1 MEKIKRL
8 LIAVLCLAVLLSACQ
23 PTPEQEIVIQK
34 DMDKLI
40 ESASAG
46 ADTTTTPADA
56 SEAAPD
62 LYARLGAPASFSAEV
77 VSGGGKLYVYADAD
91 VLLPNAELPIV
102 RVRPAA
108 GFTREQAVRM
118 AEVLM
123 GKDASY
129 VQYDYD
135 NMTKA
140 ECEREMER
148 LRYAITNW
156 EDKGRHIYDMRYD
169 TRAEAEAALAQLT
182 AKAASAPQSHPAY
195 SGNFEF
201 EPTEVY
207 RDGKRIY
214 NGNTRLDLFA
224 DNGNGIYSYLGIQNY
239 REDFGMVDA
248 KYIRDYSQPMDTL
261 FGAGFTHYDAGGGLS
276 ITEGEA
282 VAEAEAALAGMG
294 IEGFAVAACARENVR
309 TDRWDFL
316 TAYHVI
322 FKRCANGVIETCT
335 DKRAFSN
342 EYSEPWE
349 YERIDFIIDDA
360 GVFRFEYNAPYE
372 VVESVLD
379 KTELLPFERIRE
391 VFERMIV
398 IVNNGYDEN
407 ERIKEGDGFEHHIY
421 HIRLGL
427 ASVPEEGRE
436 TGLLVPA
443 WDFIGSACARSNG
456 KGDLSQL
463 DENERCSF
471 LTINAVDGSIIDRSG
486 Y

>member
-1 MEKIKRL
+1 M
-8 LIAVLCLAVLLSACQ
+8 
-23 PTPEQEIVIQK
+23 
-34 DMDKLI
+34 
-40 ESASAG
+40 
-46 ADTTTTPADA
+46 
-56 SEAAPD
+56 
-62 LYARLGAPASFSAEV
+62 
-77 VSGGGKLYVYADAD
+77 
-91 VLLPNAELPIV
+91 
-102 RVRPAA
+102 
-108 GFTREQAVRM
+108 
-118 AEVLM
+118 
-123 GKDASY
+123 
-129 VQYDYD
+129 
-135 NMTKA
+135 
-140 ECEREMER
+140 
-148 LRYAITNW
+148 
-156 EDKGRHIYDMRYD
+156 
-169 TRAEAEAALAQLT
+169 
-182 AKAASAPQSHPAY
+182 
-195 SGNFEF
+195 
-201 EPTEVY
+201 
-207 RDGKRIY
+207 
-214 NGNTRLDLFA
+214 LFR
-224 DNGNGIYSYLGIQNY
+224 S
-239 REDFGMVDA
+239 
-248 KYIRDYSQPMDTL
+248 
-261 FGAGFTHYDAGGGLS
+261 
-276 ITEGEA
+276 
-282 VAEAEAALAGMG
+282 
-294 IEGFAVAACARENVR
+294 
-309 TDRWDFL
+309 
-316 TAYHVI
+316 
-322 FKRCANGVIETCT
+322 CT

-372 VVESVLD
+372 VVENVLD

>member
-1 MEKIKRL
+1 M
-8 LIAVLCLAVLLSACQ
+8 
-23 PTPEQEIVIQK
+23 P
-34 DMDKLI
+34 
-40 ESASAG
+40 
-46 ADTTTTPADA
+46 
-56 SEAAPD
+56 
-62 LYARLGAPASFSAEV
+62 
-77 VSGGGKLYVYADAD
+77 
-91 VLLPNAELPIV
+91 
-102 RVRPAA
+102 
-108 GFTREQAVRM
+108 
-118 AEVLM
+118 
-123 GKDASY
+123 
-129 VQYDYD
+129 
-135 NMTKA
+135 
-140 ECEREMER
+140 
-148 LRYAITNW
+148 
-156 EDKGRHIYDMRYD
+156 
-169 TRAEAEAALAQLT
+169 
-182 AKAASAPQSHPAY
+182 
-195 SGNFEF
+195 
-201 EPTEVY
+201 
-207 RDGKRIY
+207 
-214 NGNTRLDLFA
+214 
-224 DNGNGIYSYLGIQNY
+224 
-239 REDFGMVDA
+239 
-248 KYIRDYSQPMDTL
+248 
-261 FGAGFTHYDAGGGLS
+261 
-276 ITEGEA
+276 
-282 VAEAEAALAGMG
+282 
-294 IEGFAVAACARENVR
+294 EGFSLCSIWSLSAACAKENVR